1 MEYSYHGIIISNQ
14 KKNEL
19 LITEITYRNVQRNML
34 SEKNTNPKGYSLHD
48 SIFITFLK
56 QNYSDREQ
64 ISACQELKMGSGG
77 REVGRI
83 REMQ

>member
-1 MEYSYHGIIISNQ
+1 
-14 KKNEL
+14 
-19 LITEITYRNVQRNML
+19 ML
-34 SEKNTNPKGYSLHD
+34 REKNTNPKDYSLHD